1 MQHPDKTQLL
11 AFLKGSLGQELNRHV
26 DAHISDCPQCCDAIE
41 TLIDSTIGIDHQS
54 KSKGGSAA
62 PSEVDETSN
71 PEINLEFDFGLR
83 FLVSEKIASGGM
95 GTVYRGF
102 DRELKRE
109 VAIKV
114 ARSERQGQES
124 RFYREAQIS
133 GQLQHPG
140 IVPVHEMGRLRDGR
154 LYIAMR
160 LVRGETLLK
169 LIREHDAKS
178 TSPQLLEMFGQ
189 ICSAMAYAHSKHFV
203 HRDLKPENV
212 MVGAFGEVQVM
223 DWGLAKKLPL
233 KVGGEVP
240 PAASANDAAQPT
252 LDPMETSH
260 GSVLGTPAYMA
271 PEQAAGEPATKQSDV
286 FLLGGILFEILT
298 GHAPFQKS
306 PTQSRAESVRA
317 DFADVY
323 AALDKIDADV
333 EIISIA
339 KLCLAADPADRPED
353 AESVSRQFRQY
364 IESREEARQ
373 QSKLNEARVTERLI
387 AQQKRNRQLVWFSV
401 GIATALV
408 VSASLGYL
416 YLTEKNVRVA
426 NQVKLKSDRLEQ
438 KLNHQFQ
445 LRESMAM
452 ASKHQQF
459 AEQVAPELQFQ
470 QWGLALKE
478 IEKGTP
484 FLSSSIDEPL
494 RHEFKELERS
504 IRDRATVANQAKAS
518 LEVERVCRKQILTC
532 CEESYYPEELRNC
545 RDANLTERLAIA
557 FKDLGVEID
566 QVSPET
572 VQRISNSR
580 FKTDFLLGLVVWRRE
595 IRSEA
600 ELQDADRRDSD
611 ELNSRLEWLGALINK
626 SDPDPF
632 RTRMRKLYA
641 DGRFSEL
648 GNLLKKPESVSS
660 MLTIHLAA
668 EALPEVFS
676 DLEQRVEYLRR
687 VQQKFP
693 NDFFANWYMVA
704 LVNQRVR
711 LQFAL
716 SC

>member
-62 PSEVDETSN
+62 PSEVDATSN

-260 GSVLGTPAYMA
+260 GSVLGTPAYMLSLIHIS
-271 PEQAAGEPATKQSDV
+271 EPT
-286 FLLGGILFEILT
+286 
-298 GHAPFQKS
+298 
-306 PTQSRAESVRA
+306 
-317 DFADVY
+317 
-323 AALDKIDADV
+323 
-333 EIISIA
+333 
-339 KLCLAADPADRPED
+339 RP
-353 AESVSRQFRQY
+353 Y
-364 IESREEARQ
+364 
-373 QSKLNEARVTERLI
+373 
-387 AQQKRNRQLVWFSV
+387 
-401 GIATALV
+401 
-408 VSASLGYL
+408 
-416 YLTEKNVRVA
+416 
-426 NQVKLKSDRLEQ
+426 
-438 KLNHQFQ
+438 
-445 LRESMAM
+445 
-452 ASKHQQF
+452 
-459 AEQVAPELQFQ
+459 
-470 QWGLALKE
+470 
-478 IEKGTP
+478 
-484 FLSSSIDEPL
+484 
-494 RHEFKELERS
+494 
-504 IRDRATVANQAKAS
+504 
-518 LEVERVCRKQILTC
+518 
-532 CEESYYPEELRNC
+532 
-545 RDANLTERLAIA
+545 
-557 FKDLGVEID
+557 
-566 QVSPET
+566 
-572 VQRISNSR
+572 
-580 FKTDFLLGLVVWRRE
+580 
-595 IRSEA
+595 
-600 ELQDADRRDSD
+600 
-611 ELNSRLEWLGALINK
+611 
-626 SDPDPF
+626 
-632 RTRMRKLYA
+632 
-641 DGRFSEL
+641 
-648 GNLLKKPESVSS
+648 
-660 MLTIHLAA
+660 
-668 EALPEVFS
+668 
-676 DLEQRVEYLRR
+676 
-687 VQQKFP
+687 
-693 NDFFANWYMVA
+693 
-704 LVNQRVR
+704 
-711 LQFAL
+711 
-716 SC
+716 